1 MTRDNEGFD
10 VAIVGAGIIGTVSA
24 YELAPDHDVVVV
36 DKGQVAAETTG
47 RASGIVSTVASYHA
61 YPDMAK
67 HVMSFYRDFDG
78 TGKFSFTQRERIQ
91 LTPPEMEETTR
102 ERAKESAE
110 NGFST
115 RFLENDELEEK
126 YPDIFDLEGYV
137 GGAEYEDTGW
147 VDPYTLTME
156 LKNEA
161 EDRGAEFRTGVE
173 VEEVTVDD
181 GAVTGLQTEN
191 GDIQANDVI
200 VAAGWWTRSLL
211 EGIVE
216 VPVYPFRW
224 QAITLDPG
232 WEVDE
237 DYPMGYDPVSE
248 RYWRPEHNGNIH
260 VGGGEYK
267 VEEPGSVSESVKEE
281 FKLETAEMM
290 PGRLRGMDEA
300 QFINGDTCPTGD
312 ATTPDMFPI
321 MDAPDDAPDGL
332 VVNTGYHIGGI
343 MTAPA
348 AGTGARSL
356 VTGED
361 APFDLEPFSMSRF
374 DSRSAD
380 FEFGRLMH
388 DHTSYE

>member
-1 MTRDNEGFD
+1 MTSDNERFD
-10 VAIVGAGIIGTVSA
+10 VAIVGAGIIGTISA
-24 YELAPDHDVVVV
+24 YELAPDHDVVVI
-36 DKGQVAAETTG
+36 DKGQIAAETTG

-61 YPDMAK
+61 YPDLAK
-67 HVMSFYRDFDG
+67 HVMSFFHEFDG
-78 TGKFSFTQRERIQ
+78 TGEFSFTQRERIQ

-102 ERAKESAE
+102 RQAQESAK
-110 NGFST
+110 NGFAT
-115 RFLENDELEEK
+115 RFLERDKLEKK
-126 YPDIFDLEGYV
+126 YPGIFDLEGYV

-147 VDPYTLTME
+147 VDPYTLTMA

-161 EDRGAEFRTGVE
+161 EDMGADFRTGVE
-173 VEEVTVDD
+173 VTDLTVTD
-181 GAVTGLQTEN
+181 GSVTGLQTEN
-191 GDIQANDVI
+191 GTIHADDVV
-200 VAAGWWTRSLL
+200 VAAGWWTRPLL

-224 QAITLDPG
+224 QTITLDPG
-232 WEVDE
+232 WETGE
-237 DYPMGYDPVSE
+237 DYPMGYDPTAE

-260 VGGGEYK
+260 IGGGEYK
-267 VEEPGSVSESVKEE
+267 VKDRGYRRESVEEE
-281 FKLETAEMM
+281 FKLETAELM
-290 PGRLRGMDEA
+290 PERLQGMDEA
-300 QFINGDTCPTGD
+300 EFISGDTCPTGD

-321 MDAPDDAPDGL
+321 MDAPEDAPDGL

-374 DSRSAD
+374 ASRSAD